1 MCTNNSEGS
10 YRWLEVVDHD
20 LRCQYERLKDSSSQA
35 QLYVKIDE
43 GEREEENMREKE
55 VKRET
60 PAS

>member
-1 MCTNNSEGS
+1 M
-10 YRWLEVVDHD
+10 EVVDHD